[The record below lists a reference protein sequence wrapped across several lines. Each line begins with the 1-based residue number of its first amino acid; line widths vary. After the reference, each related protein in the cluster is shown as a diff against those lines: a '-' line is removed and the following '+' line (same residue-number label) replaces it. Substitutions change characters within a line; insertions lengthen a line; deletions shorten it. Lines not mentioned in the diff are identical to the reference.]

1 VAAVNQLKG
10 IETVKQALRENETL
24 LEGSNGGP
32 RLLYGGCAGLAGIIM
47 VVESLRL
54 LYRSPFLGF
63 GELAL
68 GSVLVY
74 TAYSLM
80 YLSTRNVVAVT
91 NQRIVCVRAGIL
103 KSRQTNIPLE
113 DIKTATL
120 FKSTVMFG
128 NRHTGEIRIVL
139 RNGRTVVLP
148 YLSNAEYV
156 LEAVGEAMSPEAEK
170 PMSWVHEAVQ
180 RQENCVNIR

>member
-1 VAAVNQLKG
+1 MATVNQLKG
-10 IETVKQALRENETL
+10 IETVKQALREKEIL
-24 LEGSNGGP
+24 MEGSNGGP

-47 VVESLRL
+47 VVESFRL
-54 LYRSPFLGF
+54 LYSSPFLGF
-63 GELAL
+63 GELVL

-74 TAYSLM
+74 AAYSLI

-91 NQRIVCVRAGIL
+91 DQRIVCVRAGIL
-103 KSRQTNIPLE
+103 RSRQSEIPLE

-139 RNGRTVVLP
+139 RNGKTVVLP
-148 YLSNAEYV
+148 YLNNAEYV
-156 LEAVGEAMSPEAEK
+156 LEAVGEAMSPEVEK
-170 PMSWVHEAVQ
+170 PMSWVREAVQ
-180 RQENCVNIR
+180 RQENCVNTR